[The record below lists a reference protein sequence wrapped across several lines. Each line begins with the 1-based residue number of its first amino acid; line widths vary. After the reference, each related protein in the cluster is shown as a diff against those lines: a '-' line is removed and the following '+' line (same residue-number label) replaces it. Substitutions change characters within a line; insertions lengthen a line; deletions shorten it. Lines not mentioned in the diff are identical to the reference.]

1 MADGNAL
8 GSHHNTQLLLQIQQ
22 QERLKQQQQQQQ
34 QQLELQQ
41 QAEDQSAPRGEVPQK
56 EVGSI
61 TTMYSCLI
69 PACEPVTT
77 KAEPMRVHYPQE
89 HNGATAKPVQ
99 RVPGSQQQILPAGQR
114 QGRPQPAVPPF
125 QQQVSRPQ
133 GFKMQAS
140 QTKDT
145 LANNKANLSEFN
157 LI

>member
-8 GSHHNTQLLLQIQQ
+8 ESRHNTQLQQ
-22 QERLKQQQQQQQ
+22 RVAD
-34 QQLELQQ
+34 QL
-41 QAEDQSAPRGEVPQK
+41 APRGEVPQK

-69 PACEPVTT
+69 PAYESVTT
-77 KAEPMRVHYPQE
+77 KAEPMQIHYPQE
-89 HNGATAKPVQ
+89 HNGAIAKPVQ

-114 QGRPQPAVPPF
+114 RGRPQPAVPPF

-145 LANNKANLSEFN
+145 PANRSG
-157 LI
+157 